1 MQRIEILTPVV
12 TAFTKDREIDIPA
25 NQAIYEFLIRGGV
38 DGIVVLGSTGEF
50 PHMTMDQKKSLAK
63 AAAETIGNR
72 CRLILG
78 IGSAC
83 LSESVEFAKYAE
95 GLGIREVMAVSPYY
109 FELDQQMI
117 EDYYTELAGK
127 ISQDIIIY
135 NFPGRTPHNIAPE
148 TIYRLAAKCP
158 NIIGVKDTVDSVTH
172 TRQIIRKLRPE
183 FPDFQIYCG
192 TDEHFSF
199 NVMSGG
205 NGNIGGISNF
215 APEVGAAM
223 VQALKDRDYEKVEK
237 YQREIEAL
245 SEIYTV
251 ADPFFVG
258 VKAAMKLRG
267 VPMDTVSTVPFADV
281 TDEQTANIGS
291 ILKAHGLL

>member
-50 PHMTMDQKKSLAK
+50 PHLTMDQKKSLAK

-78 IGSAC
+78 IGASC
-83 LSESVEFAKYAE
+83 LAETVEFAKYAE

-109 FELDQQMI
+109 FELSQTMI
-117 EDYYTELAGK
+117 EAYYGELAKK

-135 NFPGRTPHNIAPE
+135 NFPGRTPHNIAAE
-148 TIYRLAAKCP
+148 TIYRLASKYP

-281 TDEQTANIGS
+281 TEEQTAKIGS
-291 ILKAHGLL
+291 ILKAHSLL

>member
-25 NQAIYEFLIRGGV
+25 NKAIYEFLIKGGV

-50 PHMTMDQKKSLAK
+50 PHLTMEQKKSLAK
-63 AAAETIGNR
+63 AAAETIGDR

-78 IGSAC
+78 IGASC
-83 LSESVEFAKYAE
+83 LAETVEFAKYAE
-95 GLGIREVMAVSPYY
+95 GLGIREVMVVSPYY
-109 FELDQQMI
+109 FELSQTMI
-117 EDYYTELAGK
+117 EAYYGELAQK

-135 NFPGRTPHNIAPE
+135 NFPGRTPHNIAAE
-148 TIYRLAAKCP
+148 TIYRLASKYP

-281 TDEQTANIGS
+281 TEEQTAKIGS
-291 ILKAHGLL
+291 ILKTHGLL

>member
-50 PHMTMDQKKSLAK
+50 PHLTMDQKKSLAK

-78 IGSAC
+78 IGASC
-83 LSESVEFAKYAE
+83 LAETVEFAKYAE
-95 GLGIREVMAVSPYY
+95 GLGIREVMVVSPYY
-109 FELDQQMI
+109 FELSQTMI
-117 EDYYTELAGK
+117 EAYYGELAKK

-135 NFPGRTPHNIAPE
+135 NFPGRTPHNIAAE
-148 TIYRLAAKCP
+148 TIYRLASKYP

-281 TDEQTANIGS
+281 TEEQTAKIGS